1 MQIIYIKIG
10 FINLDVSKGGLFQM
24 GLSKIWSFTAV
35 EKNKKS
41 TKIKVKRM
49 DCILDSFKQLIHA
62 MMQLRV
68 ALSQFWI
75 KNLWMQT

>member
-24 GLSKIWSFTAV
+24 GLSKIWLFTTV

-49 DCILDSFKQLIHA
+49 DCILDGFKKLIHA
-62 MMQLRV
+62 T
-68 ALSQFWI
+68 
-75 KNLWMQT
+75 KGCP